1 MRIHTLLIALLIGST
16 GFSQEFPGKLDKKTI
31 LIGEMN
37 GLTLDAS
44 NLNNTFNWPSQLALS
59 AIRQTKE
66 GFDTIDI
73 EVLRLV
79 LDSLRPKQLRIEF
92 TAWDTGVV
100 TLLPITLTL
109 PDSVTFDP
117 QLIWVRLPDFN
128 PEGDILDIEAGEIFI
143 DGPWFDWPWWVW
155 MFIGLG
161 VLGIVAYIIYLKRKK
176 QPVSAPERVLT
187 LTEKTHAR
195 MHELFQRKLWI
206 KGEQKVH
213 FVELTDILRNYIH
226 LRYGIETAEKTTR
239 ELNLALRSIN
249 VPANHI
255 EIVTQILQQADMVKF
270 AKFKPLDE
278 EVEVIN
284 QQCLNW
290 VVLTEDKEELSA
302 HE

>member
-1 MRIHTLLIALLIGST
+1 MRICKLFIAVLIGLS
-16 GFSQEFPGKLDKKTI
+16 GFSQDFPGKLDKKSI

-44 NLNNTFNWPSQLALS
+44 TLNTVQWPNQLEIS

-79 LDSLRPKQLRIEF
+79 LDSLQPKQLRVEF

-100 TLLPITLTL
+100 TLLPITITL

-117 QLIWVRLPDFN
+117 QLIWVHLPDFN

-143 DGPWFDWPWWVW
+143 DGPWWDLPWWVW
-155 MFIGLG
+155 TLIGFC
-161 VLGIVAYIIYLKRKK
+161 VSGIITYIIYQKRKNR
-176 QPVSAPERVLT
+176 PVSEPERALT
-187 LTEKTHAR
+187 LTEKTHAL
-195 MHELFQRKLWI
+195 MHELFQRKLWQ
-206 KGEQKVH
+206 KGEQKLH
-213 FVELTDILRNYIH
+213 FVELTDILRHYIH
-226 LRYGIETAEKTTR
+226 LCYGIETAEKTTR

-249 VPANHI
+249 LPVNHI

-270 AKFKPLDE
+270 AKFKPMDE

-290 VVLTEDKEELSA
+290 VILTENKEENPA